1 MTFLLL
7 QETLV
12 VFNNLLDDQHTDELS
27 QLNVCNIQQITLHIL
42 CVFLHIQGD
51 FGGEKLMS
59 NIEDYGKYAGKFLV
73 VYDNITNDTFA
84 AEKENLGNFCQ
95 YAVCN
100 IMFTLFHSISGG
112 CSGQKSS

>member
-1 MTFLLL
+1 MTSLLL
-7 QETLV
+7 QEILDI
-12 VFNNLLDDQHTDELS
+12 FNNLLDDQHIDELS
-27 QLNVCNIQQITLHIL
+27 QLNVCNIQRITLHIL

-73 VYDNITNDTFA
+73 VYDNITNDTFG
-84 AEKENLGNFCQ
+84 AEKENLGDFCQ
-95 YAVCN
+95 YAVFN